1 MRVAVVLLFCAALSA
16 GAVAQPAVPIPP
28 ARANTPATTPLPVS
42 PQILSPADVA
52 LYRQIMAAAHA
63 GELTKARRLQTQV
76 SDPVLQG
83 YGEAIAYLALP
94 QANVRV
100 TTAVTWL
107 EQYRDT
113 AIADRIYRLAVANST
128 RTVRRGK
135 KRIRVTNSFAMGTIL
150 LQVELR
156 EPGWVSNGVLFPGC
170 GITSTRGTALEC
182 RRSGERIYSL
192 GQHQ

>member
-1 MRVAVVLLFCAALSA
+1 MQGRPGGRSLVHAL
-16 GAVAQPAVPIPP
+16 
-28 ARANTPATTPLPVS
+28 
-42 PQILSPADVA
+42 PADVWVPW
-52 LYRQIMAAAHA
+52 QVAAHVA
-63 GELTKARRLQTQV
+63 GEEGSA
-76 SDPVLQG
+76 
-83 YGEAIAYLALP
+83 
-94 QANVRV
+94 VRV
-100 TTAVTWL
+100 GL
-107 EQYRDT
+107 
-113 AIADRIYRLAVANST
+113 L
-128 RTVRRGK
+128 RGK